1 MNFLVLASV
10 LVVAGSAGAKPQLI
24 QGYGVGLKSAPCVNA
39 YNHPVPCNGY
49 GGYGVGL
56 YGKREADAEPQLI
69 HGYGIGLKSAPCV
82 NAYNH
87 PVPCNGYGVYGY
99 GKREAEP
106 QIYGGVGI
114 YGGYAHA
121 IAATPYGLTHSS
133 NVGVCH
139 NFVGAQV
146 PC

>member
-1 MNFLVLASV
+1 MGIGFYGKRDAD
-10 LVVAGSAGAKPQLI
+10 AEPQLI
-24 QGYGVGLKSAPCVNA
+24 HGYGYGAGLKSAPCVNA

-49 GGYGVGL
+49 AGYGVGI
-56 YGKREADAEPQLI
+56 YGKREADAEPQLSN
-69 HGYGIGLKSAPCV
+69 GYA
-82 NAYNH
+82 
-87 PVPCNGYGVYGY
+87 GYGVYGY
-99 GKREAEP
+99 GKRDADP

>member
-1 MNFLVLASV
+1 MNYLVLVSV
-10 LVVAGSAGAKPQLI
+10 LVAGSAGAEPQLI
-24 QGYGVGLKSAPCVNA
+24 HGYGVGLKSAPCVNA

-56 YGKREADAEPQLI
+56 YGKREADA
-69 HGYGIGLKSAPCV
+69 
-82 NAYNH
+82 
-87 PVPCNGYGVYGY
+87 
-99 GKREAEP
+99 

-133 NVGVCH
+133 NVGVRLEPFDFRVAGVTSIFADTH
-139 NFVGAQV
+139 KFGYA
-146 PC
+146 PKGS

>member
-1 MNFLVLASV
+1 MNYLVLVSV
-10 LVVAGSAGAKPQLI
+10 VVVAGSAGAKPQL
-24 QGYGVGLKSAPCVNA
+24 V
-39 YNHPVPCNGY
+39 H
-49 GGYGVGL
+49 GYGVGL
-56 YGKREADAEPQLI
+56 YGTRESDAEPQLI

-87 PVPCNGYGVYGY
+87 PVPCYGY
-99 GKREAEP
+99 GKRDADP